1 MAIKEL
7 VLVGRPVTQN
17 IALLSV
23 LEQELS
29 GLFNQF
35 SLYNDQHHT
44 PTEEYLYLVDAELL
58 DDTSVKCLMELI
70 EQNNAQTCI
79 ALFNVSR
86 KQTQKT
92 RLPSLHLHGVFFA
105 DDSLEALIRGI
116 KAIQDQEYWIPRNLF
131 GKMLENKNRQSA
143 GLRTLTNREIQILL
157 LITDGRSNQEIAS
170 ALYISNHTV
179 KTHIYNLYKKIGV
192 KSRMRAAIW
201 AERNLSQKS
210 QPIN

>member
-29 GLFNQF
+29 GQFNQF
-35 SLYNDQHHT
+35 SLYSDQHHI
-44 PTEEYLYLVDAELL
+44 PTEDYLYLVDAELL
-58 DDTSVKCLMELI
+58 DDTAVKCLMELAD
-70 EQNNAQTCI
+70 QNNTQTCV

-86 KQTQKT
+86 KQAQKT
-92 RLPSLHLHGVFFA
+92 HLPSMHLYGIFFE
-105 DDSLEALIRGI
+105 DDPLETVIRGV
-116 KAIQDQEYWIPRNLF
+116 KAIQDQEYWIPRDLF

-201 AERNLSQKS
+201 AERNLNQKTQS
-210 QPIN
+210 LN